1 MLIKLFIM
9 KNKNVAA
16 VCIAKSL
23 RTSNFHKHNPCE
35 VPMWNRIKMVEQ
47 AWKIG
52 NCADNLEIIEA
63 WAFGNY
69 YGSFQVID
77 NYNVNGRKAFV
88 VKPIYG
94 STSLIGEEFKFN
106 RQSVR
111 YFEK

>member
-1 MLIKLFIM
+1 M

-23 RTSNFHKHNPCE
+23 RDSNLHKRNPSE
-35 VPMWNRIKMVEQ
+35 VPMFDRTKMVEK

-52 NCADNLEIIEA
+52 SKVENLEVIEA

-69 YGSFQVID
+69 YGSFQLINMYDVE
-77 NYNVNGRKAFV
+77 GRKGLV

-94 STSLIGEEFKFN
+94 TKSLIGDELKFV

>member
-1 MLIKLFIM
+1 M

-23 RTSNFHKHNPCE
+23 KGSNLHKRNPSE
-35 VPMWNRIKMVEQ
+35 VPMWNKIKMVEQ

-52 NCADNLEIIEA
+52 SKVNNLEVIEA

-77 NYNVNGRKAFV
+77 MYDVEDRKAFI

-94 STSLIGEEFKFN
+94 AKSTIGEEFKFN

>member
-1 MLIKLFIM
+1 M

-23 RTSNFHKHNPCE
+23 KESNLHKRNPSE
-35 VPMWNRIKMVEQ
+35 VPMFDRTKMVEK

-52 NCADNLEIIEA
+52 SCITDLEIVEA
-63 WAFGNY
+63 WAFGDY
-69 YGSFQVID
+69 YGSFKVIQT
-77 NYNVNGRKAFV
+77 YNVNDRKGLV

-94 STSLIGEEFKFN
+94 SKSLIGDEFKFV

>member
-1 MLIKLFIM
+1 M
-9 KNKNVAA
+9 KNKNVVA

-23 RTSNFHKHNPCE
+23 KESNLHKRNPSE
-35 VPMWNRIKMVEQ
+35 VPMFDRTKMVEK

-52 NCADNLEIIEA
+52 SCITDLEIIEA

-77 NYNVNGRKAFV
+77 MYDVQDRKAFI

-94 STSLIGEEFKFN
+94 STSVIGDEFKFN

>member
-1 MLIKLFIM
+1 M

-23 RTSNFHKHNPCE
+23 KNSNLHKRNPSE
-35 VPMWNRIKMVEQ
+35 VPMFDRTKMVEK

-52 NCADNLEIIEA
+52 SNVDYLEVIEA

-69 YGSFQVID
+69 YGSFQLID
-77 NYNVNGRKAFV
+77 TYDVEDRKGLV

-94 STSLIGEEFKFN
+94 GKSVIGDDFKFN
-106 RQSVR
+106 GQSVR